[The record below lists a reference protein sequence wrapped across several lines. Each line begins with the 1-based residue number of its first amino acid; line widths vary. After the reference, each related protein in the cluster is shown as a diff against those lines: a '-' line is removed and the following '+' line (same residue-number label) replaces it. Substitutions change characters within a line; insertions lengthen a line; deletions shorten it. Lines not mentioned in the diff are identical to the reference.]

1 MPDDAPHGD
10 QGPHGYWVRGCL
22 GPQTRA
28 FHGGTWLFLDVREAG
43 ARRAHPP
50 RRGRESGR
58 GAPGTGRLT
67 PVSSVT
73 GVNLALVMSGG
84 GARAAYQVG
93 MLRWLARRHPNL
105 HVPILT
111 GVSAGAINAA
121 FLAARPE
128 DFSTRV
134 EALADLW
141 MNLTAENVF
150 RVDTLSLTRNVLRL
164 GVKLVSGG
172 YLSTPR
178 PRSAVD
184 TRPLWGLLER
194 ALDAH
199 NGGAMPGIA
208 QNLER
213 GALRAVAIT
222 TSSYTTGQSI
232 TWVQGSNIPQ
242 WDRAQRKSVN
252 ATLKVRHVMAS
263 AALPIFFPA
272 VPIDGRWYGD
282 GGMRLTA
289 PLSPAVHLGADR
301 ILAISTRYQ
310 RSLVEADQPA
320 VTTYPPPA
328 QIIGALFNAVFLDL
342 FDADALT
349 MERMNGV
356 LEGLSQER
364 REALR
369 PIRLVVVRP
378 SRDLGKLAN
387 EYEVRLPGAFRFMT
401 RGLGTRETRSNDLLS
416 LLMFQPDYLTRL
428 IELGEEDAEARREEI
443 ESLLIDAPPKP

>member
-1 MPDDAPHGD
+1 
-10 QGPHGYWVRGCL
+10 
-22 GPQTRA
+22 
-28 FHGGTWLFLDVREAG
+28 
-43 ARRAHPP
+43 
-50 RRGRESGR
+50 
-58 GAPGTGRLT
+58 
-67 PVSSVT
+67 VSSAT

-121 FLAARPE
+121 FLAAHSDE
-128 DFSTRV
+128 FSARV
-134 EALADLW
+134 ERLSALW
-141 MNLTAENVF
+141 SNLTAEEVF
-150 RVDTLSLTRNVLRL
+150 RVDTISLARNVLRL
-164 GVKLVSGG
+164 GLKLVSGG
-172 YLSTPR
+172 LITTPR

-184 TRPLWGLLER
+184 TKPLRSLLEV
-194 ALDAH
+194 ALAAS
-199 NGGAMPGIA
+199 NGSIPGIEE
-208 QNLER
+208 NLKR
-213 GALRAVAIT
+213 GSLRAVAIT

-232 TWVQGSNIPQ
+232 TWVQGSGIPQ
-242 WDRAQRKSVN
+242 WDRAQRKSIN

-272 VPIDGRWYGD
+272 IQIDGRWYGD

-301 ILAISTRYQ
+301 ILAISTRCQ
-310 RSLVEADQPA
+310 RSLSEAEQPA

-328 QIIGALFNAVFLDL
+328 QIIGSLFNAVFLDL
-342 FDADALT
+342 FDADALQ
-349 MERMNGV
+349 MERVNGV
-356 LEGLSQER
+356 LDSLPPER

-369 PIRLVVVRP
+369 NIQLVVVRP

-387 EYEVRLPGAFRFMT
+387 EYEARLPGAFRFMT

-428 IELGEEDAEARREEI
+428 IELGEADAEARSKE
-443 ESLLIDAPPKP
+443 IDALIAPTPQPDR

>member
-1 MPDDAPHGD
+1 M
-10 QGPHGYWVRGCL
+10 
-22 GPQTRA
+22 
-28 FHGGTWLFLDVREAG
+28 
-43 ARRAHPP
+43 
-50 RRGRESGR
+50 
-58 GAPGTGRLT
+58 TGEKT
-67 PVSSVT
+67 
-73 GVNLALVMSGG
+73 NLALVMSGG

-93 MLRWLARRHPNL
+93 MLRWLARRHPDL

-128 DFSTRV
+128 DFRERV
-134 EALADLW
+134 EMLADLW
-141 MNLTAENVF
+141 RNLTAEQVF
-150 RVDTLSLTRNVLRL
+150 RVDTLSLARNVLRL
-164 GVKLVSGG
+164 GMKLVSGG
-172 YLSTPR
+172 FVSTPR

-184 TRPLWGLLER
+184 TRPLWGLLEK
-194 ALDAH
+194 ALAARG
-199 NGGAMPGIA
+199 GGALPGIEE
-208 QNLER
+208 NLAR
-213 GALRAVAIT
+213 GVLRAVAIT

-242 WDRAQRKSVN
+242 WDRAQRQSVN

-272 VPIDGRWYGD
+272 IQIDGRWYGD

-310 RSLVEADQPA
+310 RTLAEAEQPA

-349 MERMNGV
+349 MERVNSV
-356 LEGLSQER
+356 VEELPEDR

-369 PIRLVVVRP
+369 SIRLVVIRP

-387 EYEVRLPGAFRFMT
+387 EYEARLPGAFRFMT

-428 IELGEEDAEARREEI
+428 IELGEEDAEARSEEI
-443 ESLLIDAPPKP
+443 EAFLAAAP